1 MVPVSPVTAS
11 LYSRWTTRLYPDM
24 DLYFARRF
32 PAPALSPETSVGKK
46 EPAMTATVDPSRG
59 RTVDMQV

>member
-1 MVPVSPVTAS
+1 
-11 LYSRWTTRLYPDM
+11 M